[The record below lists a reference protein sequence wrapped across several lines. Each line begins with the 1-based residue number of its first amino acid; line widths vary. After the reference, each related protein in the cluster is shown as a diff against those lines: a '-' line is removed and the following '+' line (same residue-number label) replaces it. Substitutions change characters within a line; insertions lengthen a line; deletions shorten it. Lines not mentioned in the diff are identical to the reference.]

1 MPITIPKPILLMPK
15 LPSVAV
21 VGLLVAQ
28 LLLFQ
33 NFHSPDPYCTLKVE
47 RPHYS
52 TSLKETKGIDAVKLN
67 LTTECNV
74 PQKYTELNS
83 SIQKIERNRQVTA
96 YTLVLAR
103 RKPSGKS
110 STIAEFKD
118 LFALCKLGK
127 SVSYSGLAKGYV
139 YLENGDKYPV
149 EGDSGKFEAA
159 ECAIGAQ

>member
-15 LPSVAV
+15 FPSFAV
-21 VGLLVAQ
+21 VILLAAQ
-28 LLLFQ
+28 FLLLQ
-33 NFHSPDPYCTLKVE
+33 IGDSPEPKCTLKVE

-96 YTLVLAR
+96 YTFVLVR
-103 RKPSGKS
+103 RKPSEKS
-110 STIAEFKD
+110 SNIAEFRD
-118 LFALCKLGK
+118 LFALCKPGK

-159 ECAIGAQ
+159 GCAIGAQ

>member
-15 LPSVAV
+15 FPSVAV

-33 NFHSPDPYCTLKVE
+33 NSHSPDPYCTLKVE

-52 TSLKETKGIDAVKLN
+52 TSLKETKGIDEVKLN

-83 SIQKIERNRQVTA
+83 SIR
-96 YTLVLAR
+96 
-103 RKPSGKS
+103 
-110 STIAEFKD
+110 
-118 LFALCKLGK
+118 
-127 SVSYSGLAKGYV
+127 
-139 YLENGDKYPV
+139 
-149 EGDSGKFEAA
+149 
-159 ECAIGAQ
+159 